1 MALHGPLVRGLCPEV
16 PPPRDRLD
24 RRNSKHRWLPER
36 SPWRRGRGGRVGGRG
51 PLLLL
56 RCCGRGWPRAWP
68 SACFRHAAGRACEE
82 RCVKQIKR
90 STLLQRRPDRSNR
103 RHPAQTNGFSGT
115 PPVRQIA
122 CPCLFCFCA
131 ESRSG
136 TRAVKHILGEYCI
149 GRQSPGTISDMLLG
163 RSAVKAPP
171 GFRNII
177 IISGNAGLRAAV

>member
-82 RCVKQIKR
+82 RRVKNLKR
-90 STLLQRRPDRSNR
+90 STLLLQRRPDRSNR
-103 RHPAQTNGFSGT
+103 RHPAQTNGFSDT
-115 PPVRQIA
+115 PPFDKMHAFA
-122 CPCLFCFCA
+122 CFVFVL
-131 ESRSG
+131 
-136 TRAVKHILGEYCI
+136 RAVLAHAPSNIFWGSI
-149 GRQSPGTISDMLLG
+149 ASAGRAPAPSRICC
-163 RSAVKAPP
+163 SAVPQSRHP
-171 GFRNII
+171 LVFLI
-177 IISGNAGLRAAV
+177 

>member
-1 MALHGPLVRGLCPEV
+1 
-16 PPPRDRLD
+16 
-24 RRNSKHRWLPER
+24 
-36 SPWRRGRGGRVGGRG
+36 
-51 PLLLL
+51 
-56 RCCGRGWPRAWP
+56 
-68 SACFRHAAGRACEE
+68 
-82 RCVKQIKR
+82 
-90 STLLQRRPDRSNR
+90 LQRRRDRSNR

-115 PPVRQIA
+115 PPFDKLHALA
-122 CPCLFCFCA
+122 CFVFCA

-171 GFRNII
+171 GFLNI

>member
-82 RCVKQIKR
+82 RREKNKTQHVIAKAPRPFEPTAPSPDKR
-90 STLLQRRPDRSNR
+90 IF
-103 RHPAQTNGFSGT
+103 RH

-122 CPCLFCFCA
+122 CLCLFCFCA

-136 TRAVKHILGEYCI
+136 TRAVEHILGEYGI

-163 RSAVKAPP
+163 RSAIKAPP
-171 GFRNII
+171 GFLNI